1 MKILTFNTGL
11 LELSVGKLSFDV
23 VPFVEERAA
32 LLPHYLKDIDADVI
46 CLQEIF
52 RLEDMDI
59 LRTIS
64 DIYPY
69 IYVSDHKNILKRNG
83 LSILSKHPFKVTHE
97 LRYKTKGVEKF
108 VKKGAVKVQ
117 ITEGEYSGIEVV
129 NTHFPYGGFGSS
141 SQTLRST
148 VRLRNKNIQHLHK
161 KIHKEHTTT
170 IIAGDFNFGPNIAPE
185 NYKKILSLGYEKVS
199 NGDITWDVENPL
211 NLMFPTSVSKSID
224 HIFVNQKRDFEFS
237 VVESTR
243 VFDSLL
249 QIEGKPAFL
258 SDHFGL
264 LCDIEL

>member
-1 MKILTFNTGL
+1 VKILTFNTGL

-23 VPFVEERAA
+23 VPYVEERAQ
-32 LLPHYLKDIDADVI
+32 LLPVYLKEADADVV

-52 RLEDMDI
+52 RLEDMEI

-64 DIYPY
+64 DTYPHM
-69 IYVSDHKNILKRNG
+69 YVSDHKNILKRNG
-83 LSILSKHPFKVTHE
+83 LCIMSKHPFEVTHE
-97 LRYKTKGVEKF
+97 LKYKTKGVEKF
-108 VKKGAVKVQ
+108 VKKGAVKIR
-117 ITEGEYSGIEVV
+117 ITEGMYTGVEVV

-148 VRLRNKNIQHLHK
+148 VRLRNKNIQQLHK
-161 KIHKEHTTT
+161 KIHKENTTT
-170 IIAGDFNFGPNIAPE
+170 IVAGDFNFGPNIAPE
-185 NYKKILSLGYEKVS
+185 NYRKVLSLGYEKVS

-224 HIFVNQKRDFEFS
+224 HIFVNEKRDLDFS
-237 VVESTR
+237 VLESAR
-243 VFDSLL
+243 VFDTP
-249 QIEGKPAFL
+249 IKIDGKPAFL